1 MADEVLAVESV
12 PLEEDF
18 DTLVASLAIDDTLE
32 DKLAKLKKNVDEKLA
47 DYVDVKHIE
56 KDEDFKAA
64 KKYRAAVNDVKKPI
78 EAQRKAAKKKYSDLL
93 KTFDKTI
100 GEITAPIDK
109 LSDEYKAEIDRYDG
123 ECRARRLAALSGHYY
138 DLAGEMGPLVP
149 YERIADDKWLN
160 ASFGEVK
167 AKNIIERR
175 VGELLHQF
183 KFVNGLDYADES
195 EKAWAVA
202 WWTRTLPADSGE
214 VAAAVAAH
222 REEAAKAASLVSTYE
237 QATASEPEPEPAPL
251 PPDPEPMPVEE
262 PEPPLGV
269 PRCVRV
275 VPSRPEPDVAEDA
288 APAPQRGYR
297 VVIECATADELRRVR
312 AVMVENGIHGYV
324 ERMWDMEE
332 KNLPPLR
339 TPEQRREAM
348 AKAVHTRRERA
359 AFKAACKAGNI
370 PPEVAIEAPIAAKL
384 KVEEFARSFPGIGP
398 VTAQKIVE
406 ACHIRDG
413 RSVSGLG
420 YMQGPRLVE
429 AIKSHMTAKEDGQ

>member
-1 MADEVLAVESV
+1 MADEVLAVEAV

-32 DKLAKLKKNVDEKLA
+32 DKLAKLKKSVDEKLA
-47 DYVDVKHIE
+47 DYVDVKRIE

-93 KTFDKTI
+93 KMFDKTI
-100 GEITAPIDK
+100 GEITAPIDR

-123 ECRARRLAALSGHYY
+123 ECRKRRLTALKGHYY

-167 AKNIIERR
+167 AKNTIERR

-202 WWTRTLPADSGE
+202 WWTRTLPMDSGE

-222 REEAAKAASLVSTYE
+222 REEVAKAAALVSTYE
-237 QATASEPEPEPAPL
+237 QAAAPAPEPEPVPEPVPAEQPEPVAVEQPEPEPE
-251 PPDPEPMPVEE
+251 DPF
-262 PEPPLGV
+262 GG

-275 VPSRPEPDVAEDA
+275 VPSRPEPEVAEDA

-312 AVMVENGIHGYV
+312 AVMVENDIHGYV
-324 ERMWDMEE
+324 ERM
-332 KNLPPLR
+332 
-339 TPEQRREAM
+339 
-348 AKAVHTRRERA
+348 
-359 AFKAACKAGNI
+359 
-370 PPEVAIEAPIAAKL
+370 
-384 KVEEFARSFPGIGP
+384 
-398 VTAQKIVE
+398 
-406 ACHIRDG
+406 
-413 RSVSGLG
+413 
-420 YMQGPRLVE
+420 
-429 AIKSHMTAKEDGQ
+429 

>member
-1 MADEVLAVESV
+1 MADEVLAVEAV

-32 DKLAKLKKNVDEKLA
+32 DKLAKLKESVDEKLA

-56 KDEDFKAA
+56 NDDDFKAA
-64 KKYRAAVNDVKKPI
+64 KKYRTSVNAVKAPI
-78 EAQRKAAKKKYSDLL
+78 EEQRKAAKKKYSDLL

-123 ECRARRLAALSGHYY
+123 ECRKRRLTALKGHYY

-149 YERIADDKWLN
+149 YERIADDRWLN

-202 WWTRTLPADSGE
+202 WWTRTLPMDSGE

-222 REEAAKAASLVSTYE
+222 REEAALATSLVSTYE
-237 QATASEPEPEPAPL
+237 QATASKPEPVPLDPEPVPAEHPEPE
-251 PPDPEPMPVEE
+251 DPF
-262 PEPPLGV
+262 GG

-275 VPSRPEPDVAEDA
+275 VPSRPEPEVAEDA
-288 APAPQRGYR
+288 ATAPQRGYR

-312 AVMVENGIHGYV
+312 AVMVENGIHGHV
-324 ERMWDMEE
+324 ERM
-332 KNLPPLR
+332 
-339 TPEQRREAM
+339 
-348 AKAVHTRRERA
+348 
-359 AFKAACKAGNI
+359 
-370 PPEVAIEAPIAAKL
+370 
-384 KVEEFARSFPGIGP
+384 
-398 VTAQKIVE
+398 
-406 ACHIRDG
+406 
-413 RSVSGLG
+413 
-420 YMQGPRLVE
+420 
-429 AIKSHMTAKEDGQ
+429 

>member
-1 MADEVLAVESV
+1 MADEVLAVEAV

-64 KKYRAAVNDVKKPI
+64 KKYRAAVNDVKEPI

-93 KTFDKTI
+93 KTFDETI
-100 GEITAPIDK
+100 GEITAPIDR

-149 YERIADDKWLN
+149 YERIADDRWLN

-202 WWTRTLPADSGE
+202 WWARTLPADSGE

-222 REEAAKAASLVSTYE
+222 REEAAKAAALVSTYE
-237 QATASEPEPEPAPL
+237 QATAPAPE
-251 PPDPEPMPVEE
+251 PDPEPLPDEQPE

-288 APAPQRGYR
+288 ASAPQRGYR

-312 AVMVENGIHGYV
+312 AVMVDNGIHGYV
-324 ERMWDMEE
+324 ERM
-332 KNLPPLR
+332 
-339 TPEQRREAM
+339 
-348 AKAVHTRRERA
+348 
-359 AFKAACKAGNI
+359 
-370 PPEVAIEAPIAAKL
+370 
-384 KVEEFARSFPGIGP
+384 
-398 VTAQKIVE
+398 
-406 ACHIRDG
+406 
-413 RSVSGLG
+413 
-420 YMQGPRLVE
+420 
-429 AIKSHMTAKEDGQ
+429 

>member
-1 MADEVLAVESV
+1 MADEVLAVEAV

-32 DKLAKLKKNVDEKLA
+32 DKLAKLKKSVDEKLA
-47 DYVDVKHIE
+47 DYVDVKRIE

-78 EAQRKAAKKKYSDLL
+78 EAQRKVAKKKYSDLL
-93 KTFDKTI
+93 KTFDRTI
-100 GEITAPIDK
+100 GEITAPIDR

-123 ECRARRLAALSGHYY
+123 ECRTRRLTALKGHYY

-149 YERIADDKWLN
+149 YERIADDRWLN

-202 WWTRTLPADSGE
+202 WWARRLPADSGE

-222 REEAAKAASLVSTYE
+222 REEVAKAAALVSTYE
-237 QATASEPEPEPAPL
+237 RAMVPAPEPEPEPEPAPPDPEPAPL
-251 PPDPEPMPVEE
+251 DPEPMPVEE

-275 VPSRPEPDVAEDA
+275 VPSRHEPDVAEDA
-288 APAPQRGYR
+288 APAPQGGYR
-297 VVIECATADELRRVR
+297 VVIECATEDELLRVR
-312 AVMVENGIHGYV
+312 EVMVDNDIHGYV
-324 ERMWDMEE
+324 ERM
-332 KNLPPLR
+332 
-339 TPEQRREAM
+339 
-348 AKAVHTRRERA
+348 
-359 AFKAACKAGNI
+359 
-370 PPEVAIEAPIAAKL
+370 
-384 KVEEFARSFPGIGP
+384 
-398 VTAQKIVE
+398 
-406 ACHIRDG
+406 
-413 RSVSGLG
+413 
-420 YMQGPRLVE
+420 
-429 AIKSHMTAKEDGQ
+429 

>member
-1 MADEVLAVESV
+1 MADEVLAVEAV

-47 DYVDVKHIE
+47 DYVDVKRIE

-100 GEITAPIDK
+100 GEITAPIDA
-109 LSDEYKAEIDRYDG
+109 LSDEYKAEIDRYDS
-123 ECRARRLAALSGHYY
+123 ECRKRRLTALKGHYY

-167 AKNIIERR
+167 AKSIIERR

-202 WWTRTLPADSGE
+202 WWTRTLPTDSGE

-222 REEAAKAASLVSTYE
+222 REEVAKAASLVSTYE
-237 QATASEPEPEPAPL
+237 QATASKPEPVPLDPEPVPAEHPEPE
-251 PPDPEPMPVEE
+251 DPF
-262 PEPPLGV
+262 GG

-275 VPSRPEPDVAEDA
+275 VPSRPEPEVAEDA
-288 APAPQRGYR
+288 ASAPQRGYR

-312 AVMVENGIHGYV
+312 AVMVENGIHGHV
-324 ERMWDMEE
+324 ERM
-332 KNLPPLR
+332 
-339 TPEQRREAM
+339 
-348 AKAVHTRRERA
+348 
-359 AFKAACKAGNI
+359 
-370 PPEVAIEAPIAAKL
+370 
-384 KVEEFARSFPGIGP
+384 
-398 VTAQKIVE
+398 
-406 ACHIRDG
+406 
-413 RSVSGLG
+413 
-420 YMQGPRLVE
+420 
-429 AIKSHMTAKEDGQ
+429 

>member
-1 MADEVLAVESV
+1 MADEVLAVEAV

-18 DTLVASLAIDDTLE
+18 DTLVSSLAIDNTLE
-32 DKLAKLKKNVDEKLA
+32 DKLAKLKESVDEKLA

-56 KDEDFKAA
+56 KDKDFKAA

-100 GEITAPIDK
+100 GEITASIDK

-123 ECRARRLAALSGHYY
+123 ECRARRLTALKGHYY

-149 YERIADDKWLN
+149 YERIADDRWLN

-202 WWTRTLPADSGE
+202 WWTRTLPMDSGE

-222 REEAAKAASLVSTYE
+222 REEVAKAAALVSTYE
-237 QATASEPEPEPAPL
+237 QAAAPAPEPLPLDPEPVAVEQPEPEPE
-251 PPDPEPMPVEE
+251 DPF
-262 PEPPLGV
+262 GG
-269 PRCVRV
+269 PRYVRV
-275 VPSRPEPDVAEDA
+275 VPSRPEPEVAEDA
-288 APAPQRGYR
+288 ASAPQRGYR
-297 VVIECATADELRRVR
+297 VIIECATADELRRVR
-312 AVMVENGIHGYV
+312 AVMVENGIHGHV
-324 ERMWDMEE
+324 ERM
-332 KNLPPLR
+332 
-339 TPEQRREAM
+339 
-348 AKAVHTRRERA
+348 
-359 AFKAACKAGNI
+359 
-370 PPEVAIEAPIAAKL
+370 
-384 KVEEFARSFPGIGP
+384 
-398 VTAQKIVE
+398 
-406 ACHIRDG
+406 
-413 RSVSGLG
+413 
-420 YMQGPRLVE
+420 
-429 AIKSHMTAKEDGQ
+429 

>member
-1 MADEVLAVESV
+1 MADEVLAVEAV

-47 DYVDVKHIE
+47 DYMDVKRIK

-64 KKYRAAVNDVKKPI
+64 KKYRTAVNAVKEPI
-78 EAQRKAAKKKYSDLL
+78 EEQRKAAKKKYRDLL
-93 KTFDKTI
+93 KTFDENI

-109 LSDEYKAEIDRYDG
+109 LSDKYKAEIDRYDG
-123 ECRARRLAALSGHYY
+123 ECRARRLAALRGHYY
-138 DLAGEMGPLVP
+138 DLAGEMGTLVP

-202 WWTRTLPADSGE
+202 WWARTLPVDSGE

-222 REEAAKAASLVSTYE
+222 REEVAKAAVLAATYE
-237 QATASEPEPEPAPL
+237 QAMAPAPEPEPEPAPL
-251 PPDPEPMPVEE
+251 PPDPEPLPDDQPE

-275 VPSRPEPDVAEDA
+275 VPSRPELDVAEDA

-312 AVMVENGIHGYV
+312 AVMVDNGIHGYV
-324 ERMWDMEE
+324 ERM
-332 KNLPPLR
+332 
-339 TPEQRREAM
+339 
-348 AKAVHTRRERA
+348 
-359 AFKAACKAGNI
+359 
-370 PPEVAIEAPIAAKL
+370 
-384 KVEEFARSFPGIGP
+384 
-398 VTAQKIVE
+398 
-406 ACHIRDG
+406 
-413 RSVSGLG
+413 
-420 YMQGPRLVE
+420 
-429 AIKSHMTAKEDGQ
+429 

>member
-1 MADEVLAVESV
+1 MADEVLAVEAV

-56 KDEDFKAA
+56 KGEDFKAA

-100 GEITAPIDK
+100 GEITAPIDR

-123 ECRARRLAALSGHYY
+123 ECRKRRLTALKGHYC

-149 YERIADDKWLN
+149 YERIADDRWLN

-183 KFVNGLDYADES
+183 KFVNGLDYADED

-222 REEAAKAASLVSTYE
+222 REEVAKAAALAATYE
-237 QATASEPEPEPAPL
+237 RATAPQPAPEPEPL
-251 PPDPEPMPVEE
+251 PPDPEPVPDEH
-262 PEPPLGV
+262 PESEDPFGG

-288 APAPQRGYR
+288 VPAPQRGYR

-312 AVMVENGIHGYV
+312 AVMVENGIHGHV
-324 ERMWDMEE
+324 ERM
-332 KNLPPLR
+332 
-339 TPEQRREAM
+339 
-348 AKAVHTRRERA
+348 
-359 AFKAACKAGNI
+359 
-370 PPEVAIEAPIAAKL
+370 
-384 KVEEFARSFPGIGP
+384 
-398 VTAQKIVE
+398 
-406 ACHIRDG
+406 
-413 RSVSGLG
+413 
-420 YMQGPRLVE
+420 
-429 AIKSHMTAKEDGQ
+429 

>member
-1 MADEVLAVESV
+1 MADEVLAVEAV

-18 DTLVASLAIDDTLE
+18 DTLVSSLAIDDTLD
-32 DKLAKLKKNVDEKLA
+32 DKLAKLKKSVDEKLA
-47 DYVDVKHIE
+47 DYMDVKHIE

-64 KKYRAAVNDVKKPI
+64 KKYRTAVNDVKKPI

-100 GEITAPIDK
+100 GEITAPIDA

-123 ECRARRLAALSGHYY
+123 ECRTRRLTALKGHYY

-149 YERIADDKWLN
+149 YERIADDRWLN

-202 WWTRTLPADSGE
+202 WWTRTLPMDSGE

-222 REEAAKAASLVSTYE
+222 REEVAKAATLASTYE
-237 QATASEPEPEPAPL
+237 QATAPEPEPVAVEQPE
-251 PPDPEPMPVEE
+251 PVAVEQPEPMNDEQPE
-262 PEPPLGV
+262 PEGPFGG

-275 VPSRPEPDVAEDA
+275 VPSRPEPEVAEDA
-288 APAPQRGYR
+288 ASAPQRGYR

-312 AVMVENGIHGYV
+312 AVMVDNGIHGYV
-324 ERMWDMEE
+324 ERM
-332 KNLPPLR
+332 
-339 TPEQRREAM
+339 
-348 AKAVHTRRERA
+348 
-359 AFKAACKAGNI
+359 
-370 PPEVAIEAPIAAKL
+370 
-384 KVEEFARSFPGIGP
+384 
-398 VTAQKIVE
+398 
-406 ACHIRDG
+406 
-413 RSVSGLG
+413 
-420 YMQGPRLVE
+420 
-429 AIKSHMTAKEDGQ
+429 

>member
-1 MADEVLAVESV
+1 MADEVLAVEAV

-18 DTLVASLAIDDTLE
+18 DMLVASLAIDDTLE
-32 DKLAKLKKNVDEKLA
+32 DKLARLRKNVDEKLA
-47 DYVDVKHIE
+47 DYRDVKRIE
-56 KDEDFKAA
+56 NDEDFKAA
-64 KKYRAAVNDVKKPI
+64 KKYRTAVNDMKKPI

-100 GEITAPIDK
+100 GEITAPIDA

-123 ECRARRLAALSGHYY
+123 ECRTRRLAALKGHYY

-202 WWTRTLPADSGE
+202 WWARTLPADSGE

-222 REEAAKAASLVSTYE
+222 REEVAKAAALVSTYE
-237 QATASEPEPEPAPL
+237 QATAPQPEPAPEPL
-251 PPDPEPMPVEE
+251 PLDTEPVAVEQPDSE

-275 VPSRPEPDVAEDA
+275 VPSRPEPEVAEE
-288 APAPQRGYR
+288 APSAPQRGYR

-312 AVMVENGIHGYV
+312 AVMVENDIHGYV
-324 ERMWDMEE
+324 ERM
-332 KNLPPLR
+332 
-339 TPEQRREAM
+339 
-348 AKAVHTRRERA
+348 
-359 AFKAACKAGNI
+359 
-370 PPEVAIEAPIAAKL
+370 
-384 KVEEFARSFPGIGP
+384 
-398 VTAQKIVE
+398 
-406 ACHIRDG
+406 
-413 RSVSGLG
+413 
-420 YMQGPRLVE
+420 
-429 AIKSHMTAKEDGQ
+429 

>member
-1 MADEVLAVESV
+1 MADEVLAVEAV

-47 DYVDVKHIE
+47 DYMDVKRIK

-64 KKYRAAVNDVKKPI
+64 KKYRTAVNAVKEPI
-78 EAQRKAAKKKYSDLL
+78 EEQRKAAKKKYRDLL
-93 KTFDKTI
+93 KTFDETI

-109 LSDEYKAEIDRYDG
+109 LSDKYKAEIDRYDG
-123 ECRARRLAALSGHYY
+123 ECRKRRLTALKGHYY

-167 AKNIIERR
+167 SKNIIERR

-183 KFVNGLDYADES
+183 KFVNDLDYADES

-202 WWTRTLPADSGE
+202 WWARTLPTDSGE

-222 REEAAKAASLVSTYE
+222 REEAAKAAALVSTYE
-237 QATASEPEPEPAPL
+237 QATAPAPE
-251 PPDPEPMPVEE
+251 PDPEPLPDEQPE

-288 APAPQRGYR
+288 ASAPQRGYR

-312 AVMVENGIHGYV
+312 AVMVDNGIHGYV
-324 ERMWDMEE
+324 ERM
-332 KNLPPLR
+332 
-339 TPEQRREAM
+339 
-348 AKAVHTRRERA
+348 
-359 AFKAACKAGNI
+359 
-370 PPEVAIEAPIAAKL
+370 
-384 KVEEFARSFPGIGP
+384 
-398 VTAQKIVE
+398 
-406 ACHIRDG
+406 
-413 RSVSGLG
+413 
-420 YMQGPRLVE
+420 
-429 AIKSHMTAKEDGQ
+429 

>member
-1 MADEVLAVESV
+1 MADEVLAVEAV

-47 DYVDVKHIE
+47 GYVDVKRIE
-56 KDEDFKAA
+56 NDEDFKAA
-64 KKYRAAVNDVKKPI
+64 KKYRTAVNAVKEPI
-78 EAQRKAAKKKYSDLL
+78 EEQRKAAKKKYRDLL
-93 KTFDKTI
+93 KTFDETI
-100 GEITAPIDK
+100 GEITAPIDA

-123 ECRARRLAALSGHYY
+123 ECRKRRLTALKGHYC

-149 YERIADDKWLN
+149 YERIADDRWLN

-202 WWTRTLPADSGE
+202 WWARTLPADSGE

-222 REEAAKAASLVSTYE
+222 REEAAKAAALVSTYE
-237 QATASEPEPEPAPL
+237 QAMAPAPEPEPL
-251 PPDPEPMPVEE
+251 PPDPEPVPAEE

-312 AVMVENGIHGYV
+312 AVMVENDIHGYV
-324 ERMWDMEE
+324 ERM
-332 KNLPPLR
+332 
-339 TPEQRREAM
+339 
-348 AKAVHTRRERA
+348 
-359 AFKAACKAGNI
+359 
-370 PPEVAIEAPIAAKL
+370 
-384 KVEEFARSFPGIGP
+384 
-398 VTAQKIVE
+398 
-406 ACHIRDG
+406 
-413 RSVSGLG
+413 
-420 YMQGPRLVE
+420 
-429 AIKSHMTAKEDGQ
+429 

>member
-1 MADEVLAVESV
+1 MADEVLAVEAV

-32 DKLAKLKKNVDEKLA
+32 DKLAKLKENVDEKLA
-47 DYVDVKHIE
+47 DYADVKRIE

-100 GEITAPIDK
+100 GEITAPIDR

-123 ECRARRLAALSGHYY
+123 ECRLRRLTALKDHYY
-138 DLAGEMGPLVP
+138 DLAGEMGALVP
-149 YERIADDKWLN
+149 YERIADDRWLN

-175 VGELLHQF
+175 VGKLLHQF
-183 KFVNGLDYADES
+183 KFVNGLDYADED

-202 WWTRTLPADSGE
+202 WWARRLPADSGE

-222 REEAAKAASLVSTYE
+222 REEVAKAAALVSTYE
-237 QATASEPEPEPAPL
+237 QATAPAPAPEPLPL
-251 PPDPEPMPVEE
+251 DPEPVPAEE
-262 PEPPLGV
+262 PEPPLGG

-288 APAPQRGYR
+288 APVPQRGYR

-312 AVMVENGIHGYV
+312 AVMVENGIHGHV
-324 ERMWDMEE
+324 ERM
-332 KNLPPLR
+332 
-339 TPEQRREAM
+339 
-348 AKAVHTRRERA
+348 
-359 AFKAACKAGNI
+359 
-370 PPEVAIEAPIAAKL
+370 
-384 KVEEFARSFPGIGP
+384 
-398 VTAQKIVE
+398 
-406 ACHIRDG
+406 
-413 RSVSGLG
+413 
-420 YMQGPRLVE
+420 
-429 AIKSHMTAKEDGQ
+429 

>member
-1 MADEVLAVESV
+1 MADEVLAVEAV

-32 DKLAKLKKNVDEKLA
+32 DKLAKLKKNVDERLA
-47 DYVDVKHIE
+47 GYVDVKHIE
-56 KDEDFKAA
+56 NDDDFKAA
-64 KKYRAAVNDVKKPI
+64 KRCRTSVNDVKKPI

-100 GEITAPIDK
+100 GEITAPIDA

-123 ECRARRLAALSGHYY
+123 ECRARRLTALKGHYY

-149 YERIADDKWLN
+149 YERIADDRWLN

-202 WWTRTLPADSGE
+202 WWTRTLPMDSGE

-222 REEAAKAASLVSTYE
+222 REEVAKAATLVSTYE
-237 QATASEPEPEPAPL
+237 QATAPEPEPVAVEQ
-251 PPDPEPMPVEE
+251 PEPMNDEQPE
-262 PEPPLGV
+262 PEGPFGG

-275 VPSRPEPDVAEDA
+275 VPSRPEPEVAEDA
-288 APAPQRGYR
+288 ASAPQRGYR

-312 AVMVENGIHGYV
+312 AVMVENGIHGHV
-324 ERMWDMEE
+324 ERM
-332 KNLPPLR
+332 
-339 TPEQRREAM
+339 
-348 AKAVHTRRERA
+348 
-359 AFKAACKAGNI
+359 
-370 PPEVAIEAPIAAKL
+370 
-384 KVEEFARSFPGIGP
+384 
-398 VTAQKIVE
+398 
-406 ACHIRDG
+406 
-413 RSVSGLG
+413 
-420 YMQGPRLVE
+420 
-429 AIKSHMTAKEDGQ
+429 

>member
-1 MADEVLAVESV
+1 MADEVLAVEAV

-109 LSDEYKAEIDRYDG
+109 LSEEYKAEIDRYDG
-123 ECRARRLAALSGHYY
+123 ECRKRRLTALKGHYY
-138 DLAGEMGPLVP
+138 DLAGEIGPLVP
-149 YERIADDKWLN
+149 YERIADDRWLN

-222 REEAAKAASLVSTYE
+222 REEVAKAAALVSTYE
-237 QATASEPEPEPAPL
+237 QAAAPAPEPEPVPEPVPAEQPEPVAVEQPEPEPE
-251 PPDPEPMPVEE
+251 DPF
-262 PEPPLGV
+262 GG

-275 VPSRPEPDVAEDA
+275 VPSRPEPEVAEDA

-312 AVMVENGIHGYV
+312 AVMVENDIHGYV
-324 ERMWDMEE
+324 ERM
-332 KNLPPLR
+332 
-339 TPEQRREAM
+339 
-348 AKAVHTRRERA
+348 
-359 AFKAACKAGNI
+359 
-370 PPEVAIEAPIAAKL
+370 
-384 KVEEFARSFPGIGP
+384 
-398 VTAQKIVE
+398 
-406 ACHIRDG
+406 
-413 RSVSGLG
+413 
-420 YMQGPRLVE
+420 
-429 AIKSHMTAKEDGQ
+429 

>member
-1 MADEVLAVESV
+1 MADEVLAVEAV

-32 DKLAKLKKNVDEKLA
+32 DRLAKLKKSVDEKLA

-56 KDEDFKAA
+56 NDDDFKAA
-64 KKYRAAVNDVKKPI
+64 KKYRTSVNDVKKPI

-100 GEITAPIDK
+100 GEITAPIDR

-123 ECRARRLAALSGHYY
+123 ECRARRLAALKGHYY

-202 WWTRTLPADSGE
+202 WWTRTLPMDSGE

-222 REEAAKAASLVSTYE
+222 REEVAKAASLVSTYE
-237 QATASEPEPEPAPL
+237 QATASKPEPVPEPV
-251 PPDPEPMPVEE
+251 PPDPEPVPAEHPE
-262 PEPPLGV
+262 PEDPFGG

-275 VPSRPEPDVAEDA
+275 VPSRPEPEVAEDA

-297 VVIECATADELRRVR
+297 VVIECVTTDELRRDR
-312 AVMVENGIHGYV
+312 A
-324 ERMWDMEE
+324 D
-332 KNLPPLR
+332 
-339 TPEQRREAM
+339 
-348 AKAVHTRRERA
+348 
-359 AFKAACKAGNI
+359 
-370 PPEVAIEAPIAAKL
+370 
-384 KVEEFARSFPGIGP
+384 
-398 VTAQKIVE
+398 
-406 ACHIRDG
+406 
-413 RSVSGLG
+413 
-420 YMQGPRLVE
+420 
-429 AIKSHMTAKEDGQ
+429 AIKNNMTAKEDGQ

>member
-1 MADEVLAVESV
+1 MADEVLAVEAV

-32 DKLAKLKKNVDEKLA
+32 DKLAKLEKNVDEKLA
-47 DYVDVKHIE
+47 DYMDVKRIE

-64 KKYRAAVNDVKKPI
+64 KKYRTAVNAVKEPI
-78 EAQRKAAKKKYSDLL
+78 EEQRKAAKKKYRDLL
-93 KTFDKTI
+93 KTFDETI

-109 LSDEYKAEIDRYDG
+109 LSDKYKAEIDRYDG
-123 ECRARRLAALSGHYY
+123 ECRKRRLTALKGHYY
-138 DLAGEMGPLVP
+138 DLAVEMGPLVP

-167 AKNIIERR
+167 SKNIIERR

-202 WWTRTLPADSGE
+202 WWARTLPADSGE

-222 REEAAKAASLVSTYE
+222 REEAAKATALVSTYE
-237 QATASEPEPEPAPL
+237 QATAPAPE
-251 PPDPEPMPVEE
+251 PDPEPLPDEQPE

-288 APAPQRGYR
+288 ASAPQRGYR

-324 ERMWDMEE
+324 ERM
-332 KNLPPLR
+332 
-339 TPEQRREAM
+339 
-348 AKAVHTRRERA
+348 
-359 AFKAACKAGNI
+359 
-370 PPEVAIEAPIAAKL
+370 
-384 KVEEFARSFPGIGP
+384 
-398 VTAQKIVE
+398 
-406 ACHIRDG
+406 
-413 RSVSGLG
+413 
-420 YMQGPRLVE
+420 
-429 AIKSHMTAKEDGQ
+429 

>member
-1 MADEVLAVESV
+1 MADEVLAVEAV

-47 DYVDVKHIE
+47 DYMDVKRIK

-64 KKYRAAVNDVKKPI
+64 KKYRTAVNAVKEPI
-78 EAQRKAAKKKYSDLL
+78 EEQRKAAKKKYRDLL
-93 KTFDKTI
+93 KTFDETI

-109 LSDEYKAEIDRYDG
+109 LSDKYRAEIDRYDG
-123 ECRARRLAALSGHYY
+123 ECRKRRLTALKGHYC

-160 ASFGEVK
+160 ASFDEVK

-202 WWTRTLPADSGE
+202 WWARTLPADSGE
-214 VAAAVAAH
+214 VAAAVTAH
-222 REEAAKAASLVSTYE
+222 REEAAKAAALVSTYE
-237 QATASEPEPEPAPL
+237 QVMAPAPEPEPEPAPL
-251 PPDPEPMPVEE
+251 PPDPEPLPDEQPE

-275 VPSRPEPDVAEDA
+275 VPSRPEPDAAEDA

-312 AVMVENGIHGYV
+312 AVMVDNDIHGYV
-324 ERMWDMEE
+324 ERM
-332 KNLPPLR
+332 
-339 TPEQRREAM
+339 
-348 AKAVHTRRERA
+348 
-359 AFKAACKAGNI
+359 
-370 PPEVAIEAPIAAKL
+370 
-384 KVEEFARSFPGIGP
+384 
-398 VTAQKIVE
+398 
-406 ACHIRDG
+406 
-413 RSVSGLG
+413 
-420 YMQGPRLVE
+420 
-429 AIKSHMTAKEDGQ
+429 

>member
-1 MADEVLAVESV
+1 MADEVLAVEAV

-47 DYVDVKHIE
+47 DYVDVKRIE

-93 KTFDKTI
+93 KTFDETI
-100 GEITAPIDK
+100 GEITAPIDR
-109 LSDEYKAEIDRYDG
+109 LSDKYKDEIDRYDG
-123 ECRARRLAALSGHYY
+123 ECRARRLAALKGHYY

-149 YERIADDKWLN
+149 YERIADKKWLN

-183 KFVNGLDYADES
+183 KFVNGLDYADEA
-195 EKAWAVA
+195 EKAWAVK
-202 WWTRTLPADSGE
+202 WWADNRPLDSGE

-222 REEAAKAASLVSTYE
+222 REEVAKAAVLAATYE
-237 QATASEPEPEPAPL
+237 QAMAPAPEPEPEPAPEPEPKPAPL
-251 PPDPEPMPVEE
+251 PLEPEPMPVEE

-324 ERMWDMEE
+324 ERM
-332 KNLPPLR
+332 
-339 TPEQRREAM
+339 
-348 AKAVHTRRERA
+348 
-359 AFKAACKAGNI
+359 
-370 PPEVAIEAPIAAKL
+370 
-384 KVEEFARSFPGIGP
+384 
-398 VTAQKIVE
+398 
-406 ACHIRDG
+406 
-413 RSVSGLG
+413 
-420 YMQGPRLVE
+420 
-429 AIKSHMTAKEDGQ
+429 

>member
-1 MADEVLAVESV
+1 MADEVLAVEAV

-56 KDEDFKAA
+56 NDEDFKAA
-64 KKYRAAVNDVKKPI
+64 KRYRAAVNDVKKPI

-100 GEITAPIDK
+100 GEITAPIDR

-123 ECRARRLAALSGHYY
+123 ECRKRRLAALKGHYY

-202 WWTRTLPADSGE
+202 WWTRTLPMDSGE

-222 REEAAKAASLVSTYE
+222 REEVAKAAALAATYE
-237 QATASEPEPEPAPL
+237 QAMAPQPEPEPLPL
-251 PPDPEPMPVEE
+251 DPEPVAVEQPDPE

-275 VPSRPEPDVAEDA
+275 VPSRPEPDPEPEVAEDA
-288 APAPQRGYR
+288 ASAPQRGYR

-312 AVMVENGIHGYV
+312 AVMVENDIHGYV
-324 ERMWDMEE
+324 ERM
-332 KNLPPLR
+332 
-339 TPEQRREAM
+339 
-348 AKAVHTRRERA
+348 
-359 AFKAACKAGNI
+359 
-370 PPEVAIEAPIAAKL
+370 
-384 KVEEFARSFPGIGP
+384 
-398 VTAQKIVE
+398 
-406 ACHIRDG
+406 
-413 RSVSGLG
+413 
-420 YMQGPRLVE
+420 
-429 AIKSHMTAKEDGQ
+429 

>member
-1 MADEVLAVESV
+1 MADEVLAVEAV

-47 DYVDVKHIE
+47 DYVDVKRIE

-100 GEITAPIDK
+100 GEITAPIDA

-123 ECRARRLAALSGHYY
+123 ECRKRRLAALKGHYY

-183 KFVNGLDYADES
+183 KFVSGLDYADES
-195 EKAWAVA
+195 EKAWAIA
-202 WWTRTLPADSGE
+202 WWARTLPADSSE

-222 REEAAKAASLVSTYE
+222 REEAAKAAALVSTYE
-237 QATASEPEPEPAPL
+237 QATAPAPEPESEPAPL
-251 PPDPEPMPVEE
+251 PPDPEPLPDEQPE

-312 AVMVENGIHGYV
+312 AVMVDNDIHGYV
-324 ERMWDMEE
+324 ERM
-332 KNLPPLR
+332 
-339 TPEQRREAM
+339 
-348 AKAVHTRRERA
+348 
-359 AFKAACKAGNI
+359 
-370 PPEVAIEAPIAAKL
+370 
-384 KVEEFARSFPGIGP
+384 
-398 VTAQKIVE
+398 
-406 ACHIRDG
+406 
-413 RSVSGLG
+413 
-420 YMQGPRLVE
+420 
-429 AIKSHMTAKEDGQ
+429 

>member
-1 MADEVLAVESV
+1 MADEILSVEAVPV
-12 PLEEDF
+12 EDGF
-18 DTLVASLAIDDTLE
+18 EALVASLTIDDTLE
-32 DKLAKLKKNVDEKLA
+32 DRLAKLKKEVDGKLA
-47 DYVDVKHIE
+47 DYRGVKRIE
-56 KDEDFKAA
+56 TDEDFKAA
-64 KKYRAAVNDVKKPI
+64 KKYRAAVNDVKRPI

-100 GEITAPIDK
+100 GEITGPIDA
-109 LSDEYKAEIDRYDG
+109 LSARYKAEIDRYDG
-123 ECRARRLAALSGHYY
+123 ECRARRLTALKGHYY

-149 YERIADDKWLN
+149 YERIADNKWLN

-183 KFVNGLDYADES
+183 KFVNGLGYADES

-222 REEAAKAASLVSTYE
+222 REEVAKAAALAATYE
-237 QATASEPEPEPAPL
+237 RATAPQPAPEPEPL

-312 AVMVENGIHGYV
+312 AVMVDNDIHGYV
-324 ERMWDMEE
+324 ERM
-332 KNLPPLR
+332 
-339 TPEQRREAM
+339 
-348 AKAVHTRRERA
+348 
-359 AFKAACKAGNI
+359 
-370 PPEVAIEAPIAAKL
+370 
-384 KVEEFARSFPGIGP
+384 
-398 VTAQKIVE
+398 
-406 ACHIRDG
+406 
-413 RSVSGLG
+413 
-420 YMQGPRLVE
+420 
-429 AIKSHMTAKEDGQ
+429 

>member
-1 MADEVLAVESV
+1 MADEVLAVEAV

-32 DKLAKLKKNVDEKLA
+32 DKLARLKENVDEKLA
-47 DYVDVKHIE
+47 DYVDVKRIE
-56 KDEDFKAA
+56 NDEDFKAA
-64 KKYRAAVNDVKKPI
+64 KRYRAAVNDVKKPI
-78 EAQRKAAKKKYSDLL
+78 EAQRKVAKKKYSDLL

-109 LSDEYKAEIDRYDG
+109 LSDVYKAEIDRYDG

-149 YERIADDKWLN
+149 YERISDDKWLN

-202 WWTRTLPADSGE
+202 WWTRTLPMDSGE
-214 VAAAVAAH
+214 VAAAIAAH
-222 REEAAKAASLVSTYE
+222 REEVAKAAVLAATYE
-237 QATASEPEPEPAPL
+237 QAMAPAPEPEPLPL
-251 PPDPEPMPVEE
+251 DPEPMSE
-262 PEPPLGV
+262 PEDPFGG

-275 VPSRPEPDVAEDA
+275 VPSRPEPEVAEDA

-297 VVIECATADELRRVR
+297 VVIECVTADELRRVR
-312 AVMVENGIHGYV
+312 AVMVDNDIHGYV
-324 ERMWDMEE
+324 ERM
-332 KNLPPLR
+332 
-339 TPEQRREAM
+339 
-348 AKAVHTRRERA
+348 
-359 AFKAACKAGNI
+359 
-370 PPEVAIEAPIAAKL
+370 
-384 KVEEFARSFPGIGP
+384 
-398 VTAQKIVE
+398 
-406 ACHIRDG
+406 
-413 RSVSGLG
+413 
-420 YMQGPRLVE
+420 
-429 AIKSHMTAKEDGQ
+429 

>member
-1 MADEVLAVESV
+1 MADEVLAVEAV

-47 DYVDVKHIE
+47 DYVDVKHIVN
-56 KDEDFKAA
+56 DEDFKAA
-64 KKYRAAVNDVKKPI
+64 KKYRTAVNAVKAPI
-78 EAQRKAAKKKYSDLL
+78 EEQRKAAKKKYSDLL

-100 GEITAPIDK
+100 GEITAPIGR

-123 ECRARRLAALSGHYY
+123 ECRARRLAALKGHYY

-183 KFVNGLDYADES
+183 KFVNGLDYADED

-202 WWTRTLPADSGE
+202 WWTRTLPMDSGE

-222 REEAAKAASLVSTYE
+222 REEVAKAAALVSTYE
-237 QATASEPEPEPAPL
+237 QATVHAPEPEPEPEPEPL
-251 PPDPEPMPVEE
+251 PLDPEPVPAEE

-275 VPSRPEPDVAEDA
+275 VPSRHEPDVAEDA
-288 APAPQRGYR
+288 APAPQKGYR

-312 AVMVENGIHGYV
+312 AVMVDNGIHGYV
-324 ERMWDMEE
+324 ERM
-332 KNLPPLR
+332 
-339 TPEQRREAM
+339 
-348 AKAVHTRRERA
+348 
-359 AFKAACKAGNI
+359 
-370 PPEVAIEAPIAAKL
+370 
-384 KVEEFARSFPGIGP
+384 
-398 VTAQKIVE
+398 
-406 ACHIRDG
+406 
-413 RSVSGLG
+413 
-420 YMQGPRLVE
+420 
-429 AIKSHMTAKEDGQ
+429 

>member
-1 MADEVLAVESV
+1 MADEVLAVEAV

-47 DYVDVKHIE
+47 DYMDVKRIE

-100 GEITAPIDK
+100 GEITAPIDR

-123 ECRARRLAALSGHYY
+123 ECRKRRLTALKGHYY

-149 YERIADDKWLN
+149 YGRIADDRWLN

-167 AKNIIERR
+167 AKNIIELR

-222 REEAAKAASLVSTYE
+222 REEVAKAAALVSTYE
-237 QATASEPEPEPAPL
+237 QATAPEPEPVAEPEPEPLPL
-251 PPDPEPMPVEE
+251 DPEPVAAEQPE
-262 PEPPLGV
+262 PEDPFGG

-275 VPSRPEPDVAEDA
+275 VPSRPEPEVAEDA
-288 APAPQRGYR
+288 ATAPQRGYR

-312 AVMVENGIHGYV
+312 AVMVENGIHGHA
-324 ERMWDMEE
+324 ERM
-332 KNLPPLR
+332 
-339 TPEQRREAM
+339 
-348 AKAVHTRRERA
+348 
-359 AFKAACKAGNI
+359 
-370 PPEVAIEAPIAAKL
+370 
-384 KVEEFARSFPGIGP
+384 
-398 VTAQKIVE
+398 
-406 ACHIRDG
+406 
-413 RSVSGLG
+413 
-420 YMQGPRLVE
+420 
-429 AIKSHMTAKEDGQ
+429 